1 MRIGPFVGAP
11 ELTSHAPNDFVS
23 FGSTIRWRL
32 LPGADRP
39 ATEPPEVIQA
49 RLLQSGF
56 PVWSFT
62 LPSGATELTL
72 PPIPSTSPLTGVL
85 PGQFDLQLQAMT
97 SYGRFDYQDHT
108 LLDLMEPQAY
118 TVYRVTLGFR

>member
-1 MRIGPFVGAP
+1 MTLGDT
-11 ELTSHAPNDFVS
+11 L
-23 FGSTIRWRL
+23 RWRF

-39 ATEPPEVIQA
+39 AVEPPEVLLA

-72 PPIPSTSPLTGVL
+72 PPIPPTSPLTGVL
-85 PGQFDLQLQAMT
+85 PGQFELQLEAIT

-108 LLDLMEPQAY
+108 LLDLLEPRAY
-118 TVYRVTLGFR
+118 TVHRVTLGFR